1 MLVVAPFF
9 KGTTINKNKR
19 LDHELLRRPETDTL
33 KYHEYKLCLINYT
46 YRVMPIELSLVHLFL
61 KSHLLTE

>member
-19 LDHELLRRPETDTL
+19 LDHELLRSPETDIL
-33 KYHEYKLCLINYT
+33 KYHEYSIAKNHFKIY
-46 YRVMPIELSLVHLFL
+46 EK
-61 KSHLLTE
+61 KSVITKTVENSKFYKNKE

>member
-19 LDHELLRRPETDTL
+19 LDHESLRRPETGIL
-33 KYHEYKLCLINYT
+33 KYHEYIAKRL
-46 YRVMPIELSLVHLFL
+46 VLSI
-61 KSHLLTE
+61 SHLMTSIIVFFDLRLFDSHQ